1 MQMCMS
7 LTFFDILDLL
17 SSSVLI
23 SDQGMTAIQQSHKKK
38 CRSTFLLV
46 YNRNV
51 NGVEEEGGTFNQR
64 ATQSL

>member
-7 LTFFDILDLL
+7 LTFFDILDVL

-23 SDQGMTAIQQSHKKK
+23 SDQGMIAIQQQK
-38 CRSTFLLV
+38 CCSTFLLV

-51 NGVEEEGGTFNQR
+51 NCVEEEGGTFNQR